1 MMEEREATVWPY
13 GPPSL
18 YNPHGPQTGSPNP
31 AKPNAT
37 SLTTTNAY
45 NDSSCVFIEP
55 IITMCKTVLSTSHT
69 VSFNLPDNP
78 VISTI

>member
-1 MMEEREATVWPY
+1 MEECEATLLPC

-31 AKPNAT
+31 AKPSAT

-45 NDSSCVFIEP
+45 NDSSRVFIEP
-55 IITMCKTVLSTSHT
+55 IITTCKTVLSTSHT

-78 VISTI
+78 VITTI